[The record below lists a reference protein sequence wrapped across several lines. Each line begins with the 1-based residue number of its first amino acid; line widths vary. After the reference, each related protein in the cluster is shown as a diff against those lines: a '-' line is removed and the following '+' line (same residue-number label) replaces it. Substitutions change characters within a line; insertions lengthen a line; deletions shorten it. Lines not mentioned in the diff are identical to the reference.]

1 MFSARVLADSLSV
14 TNVRL
19 TTLEVTL
26 PRLVLAELNTHR
38 MFSRNSA
45 SSRAIPVEKQIERVK
60 QNPFMP
66 EAFGENQKGMQSG
79 ETLDETRQIRA
90 RMAWLLGVERAID
103 TAEMLVDS
111 GVHKQWANRVL
122 EPYMWQTVI
131 VSATD
136 WKNFF
141 KLRISDDAQPE
152 IRKAAELMRDAMDAS
167 EPRQVNFDEWH
178 LPLFDAEDWD
188 EVIANFDN
196 PMRKACMISAGRC
209 ARVSYLTHDGKR
221 DLQADVDLAERLK
234 ASGHWSPFEHVAS
247 PLTYPTQYDG
257 NFRGWRQFRTDME
270 RGTCNV
276 ISILTAKSARKY
288 QPWRP

>member
-1 MFSARVLADSLSV
+1 
-14 TNVRL
+14 
-19 TTLEVTL
+19 
-26 PRLVLAELNTHR
+26 

-60 QNPFMP
+60 TNPFVP
-66 EAFGENQKGMQSG
+66 QAFGANQKGMQSG
-79 ETLDETRQIRA
+79 KALDDAAQAEA
-90 RMAWLLGVERAID
+90 HAAWMLGMERAVD
-103 TAEMLVDS
+103 TAQMLVDS

-122 EPYMWQTVI
+122 EPFMWQTVI

-141 KLRISDDAQPE
+141 KLRISGDAQPE
-152 IRKAAELMRDAMDAS
+152 IRKAAELMRDALDDS

-178 LPLFDAEDWD
+178 LPLFDPEDWD
-188 EVIANFDN
+188 DVIANFDD

-221 DLQADVDLAERLK
+221 DLQADVDLAERLRI
-234 ASGHWSPFEHVAS
+234 SGHWSPFEHVAS

-257 NFRGWRQFRTDME
+257 NFRGWRQFRTDLE
-270 RGTCNV
+270 KGTGNV